1 MTKVAMIGVGKLG
14 QDCAEVMAE
23 HYQVVGYDVEPR
35 TPAFLMMSSI
45 KEAVENSS
53 FIFIAAPT
61 PHDPMYGGE
70 TPTSHL
76 PNKDFDYTIVKN
88 ILQEVNKHVNKK
100 QLVVLISTVLPG
112 TVRSQLEPLITN
124 ARFIY
129 NPYLIAMGTVKY
141 DMINPEMVIIGTEDG
156 SVTGDAQELINFY
169 APLMKNNPRYEVGT
183 WDEAESI
190 KIFYNTFISTKL
202 ALVNMIQDVAETNG
216 NINVDVVTD
225 ALAKSSYRIMGP
237 AYMKAGLG
245 DGGAC
250 HPRDN
255 IALRYLADKLDLG
268 YDLFD
273 AIMTAREVQSERIAK
288 KCISYGKNITI
299 VGKAYKPG
307 VHYTNGSPSLLVGH
321 YIEKLGGTVNYYD
334 VHTNDLDLK
343 PEWTEVYLIG
353 YWDKW
358 VNHVVFP
365 TGSIVIDPWRKLKT
379 VDGANFE
386 VIHYGNSRQKKN

>member
-1 MTKVAMIGVGKLG
+1 MIGCGKLG
-14 QDCAEVMAE
+14 QDCAEVMAK
-23 HYQVVGYDVEPR
+23 HYNVVGYDVSPR
-35 TPAFLMMSSI
+35 TPSNFPMKQTI
-45 KEAVENSS
+45 EEAVKDRNM
-53 FIFIAAPT
+53 IFIAAPT
-61 PHDPMYGGE
+61 AHDPIYGGE

-76 PNKDFDYTIVKN
+76 PNKDFDYSTVEG
-88 ILQEVNKHVNKK
+88 ILQEVNKYVTKE

-112 TVRSQLEPLITN
+112 TVRLRLQPCITN

-129 NPYLIAMGTVKY
+129 NPYLIAMGTVKW

-156 SVTGDAQELINFY
+156 DVTTDAKELIDFY
-169 APLMKNNPRYEVGT
+169 KPFMENNPRYEVGT

-216 NINVDVVTD
+216 NINVDVVTN

-255 IALRYLADKLDLG
+255 IALRYLAERLDLG

-273 AIMTAREVQSERIAK
+273 AIMKAREVQSERIAK
-288 KCISYGKNITI
+288 KCLYYGKNVTI

-307 VHYTNGSPSLLVGH
+307 VPYTNGSPSLLVGH
-321 YIEKLGGTVNYYD
+321 YIEQMGGNVNYYD
-334 VHTNDLDLK
+334 KNTGDLDSK
-343 PEWTEVYLIG
+343 ADWTDVYLIG
-353 YWDKW
+353 YPDSENTKCI
-358 VNHVVFP
+358 P
-365 TGSIVIDPWRKLKT
+365 SGSTIIDPWRHMSSA
-379 VDGANFE
+379 VGNNFE
-386 VIHYGNSRQKKN
+386 VVRYGDTRKKKL

>member
-1 MTKVAMIGVGKLG
+1 
-14 QDCAEVMAE
+14 
-23 HYQVVGYDVEPR
+23 
-35 TPAFLMMSSI
+35 
-45 KEAVENSS
+45 
-53 FIFIAAPT
+53 
-61 PHDPMYGGE
+61 
-70 TPTSHL
+70 L

-288 KCISYGKNITI
+288 KCLSYGTNITI